1 MFRPSNQTK
10 QEIERWLETKQLK
23 FTQKDNRSSRYIPH
37 QYLKRYV
44 FTDFHEAYFCCFPEL
59 LHEWILRLKDTH
71 PNNRIRLVEW
81 TPKNIGWLER
91 VNNKFT
97 HTVDFWLD
105 NIVLGFINEFE
116 VDTMSSYTTTE

>member
-1 MFRPSNQTK
+1 M
-10 QEIERWLETKQLK
+10 
-23 FTQKDNRSSRYIPH
+23 
-37 QYLKRYV
+37 
-44 FTDFHEAYFCCFPEL
+44 FTDFHEAYFCYFPEL

-81 TPKNIGWLER
+81 TPKNIAWLER

-105 NIVLGFINEFE
+105 NNVLGFINEFE
-116 VDTMSSYTTTE
+116 VDTTSSYTTTK